1 MSVVFGVRDAD
12 RVANRR
18 SLHVRGMSKM
28 RVVSARVRRREICVW
43 AGKHGKAGERPS
55 SHVIQ
60 VLDKIVQRRFEGCN
74 FS

>member
-28 RVVSARVRRREICVW
+28 RVVSARVRRRDICVC
-43 AGKHGKAGERPS
+43 AGKHRKAGERPS
-55 SHVIQ
+55 SHVMH
-60 VLDKIVQRRFEGCN
+60 VLDKIVQQRFEGL
-74 FS
+74 